1 MRSDAPAAIH
11 GELGDRASG
20 SGRTIV
26 LAVGDR
32 PDERL
37 LEGTLPESLQDV
49 RLLLSCGDLPADY
62 LDAVAARFRAPLLY
76 VRGNH
81 DGRLGSPSLPGENI
95 HGRVVTVGG
104 LRILGFEGSNWYNG
118 EGVQYTE
125 RQMWWRVQAAR
136 PAVWRARGVD
146 LVVTH
151 APPFGIHDAPDVCH
165 TGFKAFR
172 ALLHALRPRYFV
184 HGHTHL
190 DYSPQARRMTQIGQ
204 TQVVNAFRSVLLT
217 VELPIRKAS

>member
-1 MRSDAPAAIH
+1 M
-11 GELGDRASG
+11 
-20 SGRTIV
+20 V
-26 LAVGDR
+26 LAVGDQ

-37 LEGTLPESLQDV
+37 LGDVLPESMQAV
-49 RLLLSCGDLPADY
+49 RLIVSCGDLPGEY
-62 LDAVAARFRAPLLY
+62 LDALATRFRVPLLY

-81 DGRLGSPSLPGENI
+81 DGRSGFSAPPGENI
-95 HGRVVTVGG
+95 HGRVVTAAG

-136 PAVWRARGVD
+136 PTVWRARGVD
-146 LVVTH
+146 MVVTH
-151 APPFGIHDAPDVCH
+151 TPPYGIHDAPDVCH

-172 ALLHALRPRYFV
+172 TLLQTFQPLYFV

-190 DYSPQARRMTQIGQ
+190 DYSPRASRTTRIGR

-217 VELPIRKAS
+217 VDLPVRQAS

>member
-1 MRSDAPAAIH
+1 
-11 GELGDRASG
+11 
-20 SGRTIV
+20 V

-37 LEGTLPESLQDV
+37 LEDTLPESLQAV
-49 RLLLSCGDLPADY
+49 RLLVSCGDLPADY
-62 LDAVAARFRAPLLY
+62 LDALAARFRVPLLY

-81 DGRLGSPSLPGENI
+81 DGWLGNPSLPGENI

-125 RQMWWRVQAAR
+125 RQMWWRVQVAR

-146 LVVTH
+146 MVVTH
-151 APPFGIHDAPDVCH
+151 TPPYGVHDAPDVCH

-172 ALLHALRPRYFV
+172 ALLHRLRPLYFV

-190 DYSPQARRMTQIGQ
+190 DYSPQARRTTRIGH
-204 TQVVNAFRSVLLT
+204 TQVVNAFRSVVLT
-217 VELPIRKAS
+217 VDLPIRKAS

>member
-1 MRSDAPAAIH
+1 MAAP
-11 GELGDRASG
+11 GRA
-20 SGRTIV
+20 IV
-26 LAVGDR
+26 LAVGDQ

-37 LEGTLPESLQDV
+37 LGDALPESMQAV
-49 RLLLSCGDLPADY
+49 RLLVSCGDLPADY
-62 LDAVAARFRAPLLY
+62 LDALATRFRVPLLY

-81 DGRLGSPSLPGENI
+81 DGRSGIPSPPGENI
-95 HGRVVTVGG
+95 HGRVVTAAG

-136 PAVWRARGVD
+136 PAVWRARGID
-146 LVVTH
+146 MVVTH
-151 APPFGIHDAPDVCH
+151 TPPYGVHDAPDVCH

-172 ALLHALRPRYFV
+172 TLLQTLRPLYFV

-190 DYSPQARRMTQIGQ
+190 DYSPRANRTTRIGR

-217 VELPIRKAS
+217 VDLPVRQAS